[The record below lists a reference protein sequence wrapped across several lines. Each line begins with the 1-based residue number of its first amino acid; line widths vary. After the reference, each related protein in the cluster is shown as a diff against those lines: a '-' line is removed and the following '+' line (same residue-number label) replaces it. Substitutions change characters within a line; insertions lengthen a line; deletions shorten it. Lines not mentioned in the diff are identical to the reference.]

1 MSKKE
6 APQADPGPEL
16 TLEEFCTRL
25 SKTDRRVEL
34 IGGFHAD
41 AKVRRQLKDVD
52 TGFLRAFENYC
63 SRPVN

>member
-1 MSKKE
+1 MSKKVTPTE
-6 APQADPGPEL
+6 TGDEL
-16 TLEEFCTRL
+16 PLDEFCARL

-41 AKVRRQLKDVD
+41 ARSRGHLKDVD

-63 SRPVN
+63 NRPVT